1 MEERVTSLEKHIM
14 KLQREQSDAEW
25 FGDYNHADFLQK
37 LIDSSI
43 EERNKGEVY
52 YVSF

>member
-1 MEERVTSLEKHIM
+1 MEERVTSLEKYIT
-14 KLQREQSDAEW
+14 KLQRERSDAEW
-25 FGDYNHADFLQK
+25 FGDFDHADFLKK

-52 YVSF
+52 YVKF

>member
-1 MEERVTSLEKHIM
+1 MEERITSLERHIT
-14 KLQREQSDAEW
+14 KLQKERSEAEW
-25 FGDYNHADFLQK
+25 YGDFDHADFLKK

-52 YVSF
+52 YVTF

>member
-1 MEERVTSLEKHIM
+1 MEERIISLEKHISN
-14 KLQREQSDAEW
+14 LQKERSDREW
-25 FGDYNHADFLQK
+25 FGDYEAADFLQK

-52 YVSF
+52 YLNF